1 MVVVRGNSAGFG
13 VRSQFKR
20 GGDSAIF
27 EAVVVF
33 VDSVVVIAVVTVIVI
48 RIVRIF

>member
-20 GGDSAIF
+20 GGGAIF